1 VGGVLD
7 LPVVADGGGR
17 AGGGDGGAGEVE
29 CGLGGAAPEAGA
41 GAAGEDVTLDADNG
55 ADEGGPFGVGEGAG
69 GIEDGDTALLLPVTS
84 AIAAADV
91 GERCGA
97 GAAVLRLLMQ
107 GWLVVLELYD
117 QVDPGIGAG
126 FECFL

>member
-1 VGGVLD
+1 MIS
-7 LPVVADGGGR
+7 DGAGS

-55 ADEGGPFGVGEGAG
+55 ADEGGPLGVGEGAG
-69 GIEDGDTALLLPVTS
+69 GIEDGDTALLLPVTP
-84 AIAAADV
+84 AIAAADMGV
-91 GERCGA
+91 RCGA
-97 GAAVLRLLMQ
+97 GTEILRLLMQ

>member
-1 VGGVLD
+1 MGGVFD
-7 LPVVADGGGR
+7 LPVVANG
-17 AGGGDGGAGEVE
+17 AGSACSGDGGAGEVE
-29 CGLGGAAPEAGA
+29 GGLGGAAPEAGA
-41 GAAGEDVTLDADNG
+41 GAAGEDVTLDADDG
-55 ADEGGPFGVGEGAG
+55 TDERGPLGVGKGTG
-69 GIEDGDTALLLPVTS
+69 GIEDSDAALLLPITP